1 MGREMEM
8 EMGDCGLGDGFEIG
22 IRIQI
27 VAASQCQPLGRR
39 AIKPDELNEI
49 LI

>member
-1 MGREMEM
+1 MGREMEK
-8 EMGDCGLGDGFEIG
+8 GDCGLGDGFEIG